1 MKKIRKVLSVLLAAA
16 LLCAVFVFPG
26 GAETPADEKYGRLMM
41 YRYGY
46 RLDRVEADMRT
57 SDAAAYSFADDPQV
71 ADIDVTYSL
80 TYTKEE
86 TWLATVYLKT
96 FTSEELNAF
105 IDRYSGA
112 PDVIHLSPTGY
123 ITADEDKF
131 AVLVR
136 LRTETDLGEP
146 LPPMDFTPADFD
158 AGTVKKVHPVTAV
171 TALST
176 EETEQLASAGKTPP
190 AQGTVCALL
199 LELSDSFGFM
209 TESPAA
215 ALALDLLSFET
226 SDRFTE
232 KQKALLRERF
242 VDADVVE
249 YDAGAEEWD
258 NVGELARMRVF
269 RVWSY
274 GDPDFSA
281 LKDVRERRACSDGDA
296 TVWYLFTYD
305 LSDQALQSIADTLNG
320 MPEVATFHCYTGVD
334 YPAPL
339 KKDAQEAVYY
349 RNCVLMPGDAD
360 RDRAITAADARLAL
374 RTAVRLDVPSDVLKY
389 AMDTDGDGKV
399 TANDARTLLRIAVGL
414 ETQQTLRMNLAPGKT
429 LLTGPFRYREGCVW
443 HVTVTEGDGAKLK
456 IKEVS
461 ADLNPPVKPAG
472 EGPDLFY
479 TVMPYAAGNYTLHV
493 EQTRPGQPEVLQAFD
508 IPIGVYSQW

>member
-158 AGTVKKVHPVTAV
+158 ADTVKKVHPEFPLQ
-171 TALST
+171 LSYT
-176 EETEQLASAGKTPP
+176 VRHCRLRYEQLSC
-190 AQGTVCALL
+190 CACVIFHIC
-199 LELSDSFGFM
+199 ENQKGPQSFQIH
-209 TESPAA
+209 T
-215 ALALDLLSFET
+215 
-226 SDRFTE
+226 
-232 KQKALLRERF
+232 
-242 VDADVVE
+242 
-249 YDAGAEEWD
+249 
-258 NVGELARMRVF
+258 
-269 RVWSY
+269 
-274 GDPDFSA
+274 
-281 LKDVRERRACSDGDA
+281 
-296 TVWYLFTYD
+296 
-305 LSDQALQSIADTLNG
+305 
-320 MPEVATFHCYTGVD
+320 
-334 YPAPL
+334 
-339 KKDAQEAVYY
+339 
-349 RNCVLMPGDAD
+349 
-360 RDRAITAADARLAL
+360 AI
-374 RTAVRLDVPSDVLKY
+374 
-389 AMDTDGDGKV
+389 
-399 TANDARTLLRIAVGL
+399 
-414 ETQQTLRMNLAPGKT
+414 
-429 LLTGPFRYREGCVW
+429 PFFIIR
-443 HVTVTEGDGAKLK
+443 
-456 IKEVS
+456 
-461 ADLNPPVKPAG
+461 
-472 EGPDLFY
+472 
-479 TVMPYAAGNYTLHV
+479 
-493 EQTRPGQPEVLQAFD
+493 
-508 IPIGVYSQW
+508 